1 MFFER
6 EKGFGITT
14 DKKDKGYSR
23 WAKEKEIKEE
33 LECVQITQKNSKAA
47 GIPIILNDKEMWVDN
62 GEYHSLVIGATGSG
76 KTQTVILPMV
86 YNLAKATLKTIE
98 QNDNVGMFSI
108 CFDGSEVSEFEK
120 FLNEFKDNATYNKD
134 FNVILLALS
143 KIIDKGAL
151 ERFFRNEGRM
161 NDNVKALAIDSRKLR
176 LYCLRISDQILILGN
191 GGVKN
196 TRTYQEDSKLS
207 GYVMD
212 LQTFDKV
219 LLKAQK
225 SGKVT
230 IEKNMITDIQSATFE
245 I

>member
-1 MFFER
+1 M
-6 EKGFGITT
+6 TT
-14 DKKDKGYSR
+14 
-23 WAKEKEIKEE
+23 
-33 LECVQITQKNSKAA
+33 T
-47 GIPIILNDKEMWVDN
+47 
-62 GEYHSLVIGATGSG
+62 
-76 KTQTVILPMV
+76 
-86 YNLAKATLKTIE
+86 TLKIIE

-108 CFDGSEVSEFEK
+108 CFDGHDLSEFEK

-161 NDNVKALAIDSRKLR
+161 NDNVKALGIDSRKLR

-191 GGVKN
+191 GGVKT

-219 LLKAQK
+219 LLNAQK
-225 SGKVT
+225 SGKIT
-230 IEKNMITDIQSATFE
+230 IEKNMITDIQRVTFE

>member
-1 MFFER
+1 
-6 EKGFGITT
+6 
-14 DKKDKGYSR
+14 
-23 WAKEKEIKEE
+23 
-33 LECVQITQKNSKAA
+33 
-47 GIPIILNDKEMWVDN
+47 
-62 GEYHSLVIGATGSG
+62 
-76 KTQTVILPMV
+76 
-86 YNLAKATLKTIE
+86 
-98 QNDNVGMFSI
+98 MFSI

-225 SGKVT
+225 SGKIT
-230 IEKNMITDIQSATFE
+230 IEKNMITDIQSVTFE

>member
-1 MFFER
+1 MTS
-6 EKGFGITT
+6 I
-14 DKKDKGYSR
+14 S
-23 WAKEKEIKEE
+23 
-33 LECVQITQKNSKAA
+33 
-47 GIPIILNDKEMWVDN
+47 
-62 GEYHSLVIGATGSG
+62 
-76 KTQTVILPMV
+76 
-86 YNLAKATLKTIE
+86 LKTIE

-108 CFDGSEVSEFEK
+108 CFDGNEESEFEK

-151 ERFFRNEGRM
+151 ERFFRNEGKM
-161 NDNVKALAIDSRKLR
+161 NDSVKALAIDSRKLR
-176 LYCLRISDQILILGN
+176 LYCLRISDLILILGN
-191 GGVKN
+191 GGVKT
-196 TRTYQEDSKLS
+196 TRTYQENEQLS

-219 LLKAQK
+219 LIKAQK
-225 SGKVT
+225 AGRVT

>member
-1 MFFER
+1 MAS
-6 EKGFGITT
+6 I
-14 DKKDKGYSR
+14 S
-23 WAKEKEIKEE
+23 
-33 LECVQITQKNSKAA
+33 
-47 GIPIILNDKEMWVDN
+47 
-62 GEYHSLVIGATGSG
+62 
-76 KTQTVILPMV
+76 
-86 YNLAKATLKTIE
+86 LKTIE

-108 CFDGSEVSEFEK
+108 YFDGNEESEFEK

-151 ERFFRNEGRM
+151 ERFFRNEGKM
-161 NDNVKALAIDSRKLR
+161 NDSVKALAIDSRKLR

-191 GGVKN
+191 GGVKT
-196 TRTYQEDSKLS
+196 TRTYQENEQLS

-219 LLKAQK
+219 LIKAQK
-225 SGKVT
+225 AGKVT

>member
-1 MFFER
+1 M
-6 EKGFGITT
+6 
-14 DKKDKGYSR
+14 
-23 WAKEKEIKEE
+23 
-33 LECVQITQKNSKAA
+33 
-47 GIPIILNDKEMWVDN
+47 
-62 GEYHSLVIGATGSG
+62 AT
-76 KTQTVILPMV
+76 
-86 YNLAKATLKTIE
+86 ATLKTIE

-108 CFDGSEVSEFEK
+108 CFDESEESEFEK

-191 GGVKN
+191 GGVKT

-219 LLKAQK
+219 LIKAQK

>member
-1 MFFER
+1 
-6 EKGFGITT
+6 
-14 DKKDKGYSR
+14 
-23 WAKEKEIKEE
+23 
-33 LECVQITQKNSKAA
+33 
-47 GIPIILNDKEMWVDN
+47 
-62 GEYHSLVIGATGSG
+62 
-76 KTQTVILPMV
+76 
-86 YNLAKATLKTIE
+86 
-98 QNDNVGMFSI
+98 MFSI
-108 CFDGSEVSEFEK
+108 CFDGSEESEFEK

-191 GGVKN
+191 GGLKAS
-196 TRTYQEDSKLS
+196 RTYQEDSKLS

-212 LQTFDKV
+212 LQSFDKV

>member
-1 MFFER
+1 M
-6 EKGFGITT
+6 
-14 DKKDKGYSR
+14 
-23 WAKEKEIKEE
+23 
-33 LECVQITQKNSKAA
+33 
-47 GIPIILNDKEMWVDN
+47 
-62 GEYHSLVIGATGSG
+62 
-76 KTQTVILPMV
+76 
-86 YNLAKATLKTIE
+86 AKAILKTIE

-191 GGVKN
+191 GGVKA

-212 LQTFDKV
+212 LQSFDKV

>member
-1 MFFER
+1 M
-6 EKGFGITT
+6 TT
-14 DKKDKGYSR
+14 
-23 WAKEKEIKEE
+23 
-33 LECVQITQKNSKAA
+33 
-47 GIPIILNDKEMWVDN
+47 
-62 GEYHSLVIGATGSG
+62 
-76 KTQTVILPMV
+76 
-86 YNLAKATLKTIE
+86 ATLKTIE
-98 QNDNVGMFSI
+98 QNDNVGLFSI
-108 CFDGSEVSEFEK
+108 CFDGSELSEFEK

-151 ERFFRNEGRM
+151 ERFFRNEGKM

-191 GGVKN
+191 GGIKT
-196 TRTYQEDSKLS
+196 TRTYEEDSKLS

-219 LLKAQK
+219 RLKAQK

-230 IEKNMITDIQSATFE
+230 IEKNMIIDIQSATFE

>member
-1 MFFER
+1 M
-6 EKGFGITT
+6 
-14 DKKDKGYSR
+14 
-23 WAKEKEIKEE
+23 
-33 LECVQITQKNSKAA
+33 
-47 GIPIILNDKEMWVDN
+47 
-62 GEYHSLVIGATGSG
+62 
-76 KTQTVILPMV
+76 
-86 YNLAKATLKTIE
+86 AKATLKTIE
-98 QNDNVGMFSI
+98 LNDNVGMFSI

>member
-1 MFFER
+1 M
-6 EKGFGITT
+6 TT
-14 DKKDKGYSR
+14 
-23 WAKEKEIKEE
+23 
-33 LECVQITQKNSKAA
+33 T
-47 GIPIILNDKEMWVDN
+47 
-62 GEYHSLVIGATGSG
+62 
-76 KTQTVILPMV
+76 
-86 YNLAKATLKTIE
+86 TLKIIE

-108 CFDGSEVSEFEK
+108 CFDGHDLSEFEK

-191 GGVKN
+191 GGVKT

-230 IEKNMITDIQSATFE
+230 IETVSYTHLTLPTITRV
-245 I
+245 

>member
-1 MFFER
+1 M
-6 EKGFGITT
+6 
-14 DKKDKGYSR
+14 
-23 WAKEKEIKEE
+23 
-33 LECVQITQKNSKAA
+33 
-47 GIPIILNDKEMWVDN
+47 
-62 GEYHSLVIGATGSG
+62 AT
-76 KTQTVILPMV
+76 
-86 YNLAKATLKTIE
+86 ATLKTIE

-191 GGVKN
+191 GGVKA

-212 LQTFDKV
+212 LQSFDKV

>member
-1 MFFER
+1 M
-6 EKGFGITT
+6 
-14 DKKDKGYSR
+14 
-23 WAKEKEIKEE
+23 
-33 LECVQITQKNSKAA
+33 
-47 GIPIILNDKEMWVDN
+47 
-62 GEYHSLVIGATGSG
+62 AT
-76 KTQTVILPMV
+76 
-86 YNLAKATLKTIE
+86 ATLKTIE

-161 NDNVKALAIDSRKLR
+161 NDNVKALAIDARKLR

-191 GGVKN
+191 GGVKT

-219 LLKAQK
+219 LIKAQK

>member
-1 MFFER
+1 MP
-6 EKGFGITT
+6 KV
-14 DKKDKGYSR
+14 S
-23 WAKEKEIKEE
+23 
-33 LECVQITQKNSKAA
+33 
-47 GIPIILNDKEMWVDN
+47 
-62 GEYHSLVIGATGSG
+62 
-76 KTQTVILPMV
+76 
-86 YNLAKATLKTIE
+86 LKTIE

-108 CFDGSEVSEFEK
+108 CFDGSAESEFEK
-120 FLNEFKDNATYNKD
+120 FLLEFKDNATYNKD
-134 FNVILLALS
+134 FNTILLALA

-151 ERFFRNEGRM
+151 ERFFRIEGKM

-191 GGVKN
+191 GGVKT
-196 TRTYQEDSKLS
+196 TRTYQENEELS

-225 SGKVT
+225 SGYIT
-230 IEKNMITDIQSATFE
+230 IEKNMITDIESATFE

>member
-1 MFFER
+1 M
-6 EKGFGITT
+6 TT
-14 DKKDKGYSR
+14 
-23 WAKEKEIKEE
+23 
-33 LECVQITQKNSKAA
+33 T
-47 GIPIILNDKEMWVDN
+47 
-62 GEYHSLVIGATGSG
+62 
-76 KTQTVILPMV
+76 
-86 YNLAKATLKTIE
+86 TLKIIE

-108 CFDGSEVSEFEK
+108 CFDGHDLSEFEK

-161 NDNVKALAIDSRKLR
+161 NNNVKALAIDSRKLR

-191 GGVKN
+191 GGVKT

-219 LLKAQK
+219 LLNAQK
-225 SGKVT
+225 SGKIT
-230 IEKNMITDIQSATFE
+230 IEKNMITDIQRVTFE